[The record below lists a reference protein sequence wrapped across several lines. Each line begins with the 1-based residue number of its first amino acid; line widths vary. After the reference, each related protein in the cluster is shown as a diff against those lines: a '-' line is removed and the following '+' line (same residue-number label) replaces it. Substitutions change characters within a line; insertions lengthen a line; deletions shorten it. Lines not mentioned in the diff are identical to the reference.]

1 MEERMRALRLRGR
14 GEGAGARDA
23 LANPGQPHPEPEDSC
38 SRSAAPEGQSTALLP
53 PDFDTVYEENADFV
67 WRNLRRLGVPDGQL
81 EDACQDAFL
90 VAYRRLGEF
99 AGRSSIRTWLFAIA
113 LRVASE
119 HRRKLRRTDG
129 FNALPD
135 EQAAPEPTPLET
147 AERREAAV
155 LLEQF
160 LAGLSGVLRPVF
172 ILAELEQMTAPEIG
186 EALGLK
192 VNTVYSRLRLA
203 RQALDRAVAGW
214 TARERTQ

>member
-1 MEERMRALRLRGR
+1 MRALRARGQAVPQ
-14 GEGAGARDA
+14 G
-23 LANPGQPHPEPEDSC
+23 N
-38 SRSAAPEGQSTALLP
+38 APPLP
-53 PDFDTVYEENADFV
+53 PDFATVYEENVDFV
-67 WRNLRRLGVPDGQL
+67 WRNLRRLGVPDGQI

-90 VAYRRLGEF
+90 VAYRRLADF

-129 FNALPD
+129 YDVPAHLEID
-135 EQAAPEPTPLET
+135 EQAASGPTPLET

-160 LAGLSGVLRPVF
+160 LAGLSDITRPVF

-186 EALGLK
+186 EALGVN
-192 VNTVYSRLRLA
+192 VNTVYARLRAA
-203 RQALDRAVAGW
+203 RRDFEQAV
-214 TARERTQ
+214 ARERARDGWRLR

>member
-1 MEERMRALRLRGR
+1 MEERMRALKAAAGSLAPH
-14 GEGAGARDA
+14 EGAGS
-23 LANPGQPHPEPEDSC
+23 LA
-38 SRSAAPEGQSTALLP
+38 
-53 PDFDTVYEENADFV
+53 PDFDTVYAENVDFV
-67 WRNLRRLGVPDGQL
+67 WRNLRRLGVPDGHI

-99 AGRSSIRTWLFAIA
+99 AGRSTIRTWLFAIA

-129 FNALPD
+129 FDVLLD
-135 EQAAPEPTPLET
+135 EQPAAGPTPEES
-147 AERREAAV
+147 AERREAAI

-160 LAGLSGVLRPVF
+160 LAGLSDITRPVF

-186 EALGLK
+186 EALGVN

-203 RQALDRAVAGW
+203 RQAFERAVAGW
-214 TARERTQ
+214 SQRRSP

>member
-1 MEERMRALRLRGR
+1 MRALRAAGSAPAVPP
-14 GEGAGARDA
+14 GAA
-23 LANPGQPHPEPEDSC
+23 S
-38 SRSAAPEGQSTALLP
+38 LP
-53 PDFDTVYEENADFV
+53 PDFDTVYEENVDFV
-67 WRNLRRLGVPDGQL
+67 WRNLRRLGVPDGQI

-129 FNALPD
+129 HEVPPHLSIE
-135 EQAAPEPTPLET
+135 EQAAGGPTPLET

-160 LAGLSGVLRPVF
+160 LAGLSDITRPVF

-203 RQALDRAVAGW
+203 RQAFDRAVAGW
-214 TARERTQ
+214 TARRQP

>member
-1 MEERMRALRLRGR
+1 MRALR
-14 GEGAGARDA
+14 AART
-23 LANPGQPHPEPEDSC
+23 
-38 SRSAAPEGQSTALLP
+38 AAPDGAARLP
-53 PDFDTVYEENADFV
+53 PDFDTVYEENVDFV
-67 WRNLRRLGVPDGQL
+67 WRNLRRLGVPDGHI

-129 FNALPD
+129 FDVPPHMAID
-135 EQAAPEPTPLET
+135 EQAAAGPTPLET

-160 LAGLSGVLRPVF
+160 LAGLSDVLRPVF

-203 RQALDRAVAGW
+203 RQAFERAVAGW
-214 TARERTQ
+214 TARGTP

>member
-1 MEERMRALRLRGR
+1 MEERMRAVRATG
-14 GEGAGARDA
+14 
-23 LANPGQPHPEPEDSC
+23 
-38 SRSAAPEGQSTALLP
+38 SAAPQGESQALLP
-53 PDFDTVYEENADFV
+53 PDFDTVYEENVDFV
-67 WRNLRRLGVPDGQL
+67 WRNLRRLGVPDGHI

-99 AGRSSIRTWLFAIA
+99 AGRSTIRTWLFAIA

-129 FNALPD
+129 WDVPPEQGID
-135 EQAAPEPTPLET
+135 EQAAPQPTPLET

-160 LAGLSGVLRPVF
+160 LAGLSEVLRPVF

-186 EALGLK
+186 ESLGLK

-203 RQALDRAVAGW
+203 RKAFERAVAGW
-214 TARERTQ
+214 SARRRP

>member
-1 MEERMRALRLRGR
+1 MRAVRATGQVARE
-14 GEGAGARDA
+14 GES
-23 LANPGQPHPEPEDSC
+23 PVF
-38 SRSAAPEGQSTALLP
+38 LP
-53 PDFDTVYEENADFV
+53 PDFDTVYAENVDFV
-67 WRNLRRLGVPDGQL
+67 WRNLRRLGVPDGHL

-129 FNALPD
+129 FDVLPD
-135 EQAAPEPTPLET
+135 EPPGNEPTPLET

-186 EALGLK
+186 ETLGLK

-203 RQALDRAVAGW
+203 RQAFERAVAGW
-214 TARERTQ
+214 SARRRP